1 MPEGDTIHRAA
12 ALLRPALQGQALE
25 RFEAPR
31 LAGPRP
37 RPGETI
43 EVVEAVGKHL
53 LVRFSGGLTLD
64 THMRMTGSWQLY
76 RVGERWRKAPH
87 LMRCLVAVHD
97 HQAVCFSAPVVRTFA
112 TARHGTVDD
121 PVAHLGPDLC
131 LPESAAD
138 DVVAVCVAR
147 MDGLEPGVPI
157 GEVLLDQRVGN
168 GIGNVY
174 KSEVCW
180 HELVDPFAP
189 LATVGPD
196 ERVRLIATAGRLLRA
211 NLGPGRRRTG
221 AEGLAVYGRRGEP
234 CRRCG
239 TRVRRHTEGELA
251 RVTYWCPTCQPSRRT
266 RAGGTQT
273 SAT

>member
-1 MPEGDTIHRAA
+1 M
-12 ALLRPALQGQALE
+12 LRPALQGRQLE

-31 LAGPRP
+31 LVGPRP
-37 RPGETI
+37 RGGETI
-43 EVVEAVGKHL
+43 EVVRAVGKHL
-53 LVRFSGGLTLD
+53 MVEFSGGLTLD

-76 RVGERWRKAPH
+76 GVGERWRKPAH

-97 HQAVCFSAPVVRTFA
+97 HQAVCFSAPVVRTFP
-112 TARHGTVDD
+112 TARRGTSED

-138 DVVAVCVAR
+138 EVIAGCVRR
-147 MDGLEPGVPI
+147 MDGREPDVPI

-180 HELVDPFAP
+180 HCHVDPFAP
-189 LATVGPD
+189 LTTVD
-196 ERVRLIATAGRLLRA
+196 AAERTDLIATAGRLLRA
-211 NLGPGRRRTG
+211 NLGPGRRRTVR
-221 AEGLAVYGRRGEP
+221 EGLAVYGRGGQP

-239 TRVRRHTEGELA
+239 GRVRRRTEGELA
-251 RVTYWCPTCQPSRRT
+251 RITYWCPTCQPSRGGAQT
-266 RAGGTQT
+266 RGT
-273 SAT
+273 